1 LIPAGEGEK
10 RIRRWVTKVTRAGE
24 RSSKP
29 RLLAWCKEQAW
40 KGPESCKSNKQEASK
55 HEAKKQEAKKGNEAR
70 QEGSAMER
78 CSIQPAVIELH
89 GPLAH
94 CCNHTL
100 HTTVHQEAEHKKRK
114 KGEGRREK
122 ERKEKMF

>member
-94 CCNHTL
+94 CCNHTP
-100 HTTVHQEAEHKKRK
+100 HHSTPRGRAPKEEERRRRK
-114 KGEGRREK
+114 K
-122 ERKEKMF
+122 KEKVKIRSR